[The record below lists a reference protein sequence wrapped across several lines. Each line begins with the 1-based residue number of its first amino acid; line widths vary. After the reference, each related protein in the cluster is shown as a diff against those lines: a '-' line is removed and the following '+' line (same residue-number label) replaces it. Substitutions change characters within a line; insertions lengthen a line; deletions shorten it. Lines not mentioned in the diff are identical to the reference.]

1 MFLSFP
7 LIPFTLFTIS
17 ILALITFYLA
27 LKIKLPVCFREIF
40 LFTIAFTFLNSAYS
54 FIIEVYYPTMSW
66 RDKTVPFIL
75 IYGPLLH
82 FGIIAL
88 RDQKISFWSLLLH
101 ALPCLYYLV
110 WFIGLMTGLI
120 NNSVELLDSIIR
132 QLYTLSPISF
142 IAYAFSTVITG
153 RNVFKNH
160 IKDKLLIFVFGRILL
175 VFLAMLFLMMT
186 ISKNLTNNSVAI
198 NLLRML
204 IYGCLLIYLIVLFN
218 FTVKKLV
225 IGSHAANDEEEE
237 VMPEEFNENARYEK
251 SALTK
256 EQLLAYHAKLDK
268 AMQKDKIFLDATL
281 SLSSLASYLKIP
293 NHHVTQVLSVTIQKT
308 FYQYVNGFRIAY
320 ACKLLAAEKGEM
332 NFDELAEKSGFN
344 SKPSFNRQFK
354 TIMNYTPSEYRNKL
368 AEPVS

>member
-17 ILALITFYLA
+17 ILAVITFYLA
-27 LKIKLPVCFREIF
+27 LKIKLPVCFREVF
-40 LFTIAFTFLNSAYS
+40 LFTIGFIFINSAYS
-54 FIIEVYYPTMSW
+54 FIIEVCYPTMSW
-66 RDKTVPFIL
+66 KDKIVPFIL

-82 FGIIAL
+82 FGIISL
-88 RDQKISFWSLLLH
+88 RDKKISFLSLLLH

-120 NNSVELLDSIIR
+120 NNSVELQQSITR
-132 QLYTLSPISF
+132 QLYTLGPISF
-142 IAYAFSTVITG
+142 IAYALGTAVTG
-153 RNVFKNH
+153 RNVFKNQ

-175 VFLAMLFLMMT
+175 VFLAMLFLMIT
-186 ISKNLTNNSVAI
+186 ISKNLTDSSMAS

-204 IYGCLLIYLIVLFN
+204 VYGCMLIYLLVLFN

-225 IGSHAANDEEEE
+225 LGSHVSNDEEVEVLSEE
-237 VMPEEFNENARYEK
+237 LNENAKYEK

-256 EQLLAYHAKLDK
+256 ELLIIYHSKLHQ
-268 AMQKDKIFLDATL
+268 AMHTDKIFLDTTL

-293 NHHVTQVLSVTIQKT
+293 NHHVTQVLSVTIKQT

-320 ACKLLAAEKGEM
+320 ACELLAADKYEM

-354 TIMNYTPSEYRNKL
+354 IIMNCTPSEYRSRL
-368 AEPVS
+368 AELVN